1 MTGEAVRIGRRI
13 RTWRLKQGRSQ
24 AVIAGLVGITEDYLS
39 RIERGR
45 RLPTIPVLILLARE
59 LGVEPSALLDTADS
73 DEVLPGPATS
83 IHADVAACLLRAG
96 DCGDAVTATPGALRE
111 RVDEL
116 WQLWQTSSTRFTD
129 AAALLPAL
137 ILDVESARRR
147 PGTGPDERR
156 EIHRCAADLYGL
168 LRSYCRR
175 TGSRDLGL
183 LVADRAMRAAED
195 ADDPVRMAAAT
206 WNLGH
211 MLLNNDQSDGAEETA
226 VRAIEQLSSLPES
239 REVAALIGA
248 LELVAVVAATRQR
261 QWWRARERLST
272 KALPAAGRIGES
284 NVLGTV
290 FGPTNVQLHAL
301 SIEMEA
307 GNASAALHV
316 ADTIET
322 DHLPIERRF
331 TFLLEVAR
339 CYDLDRDDAGAFVTL
354 LDIEQLAPEDL
365 TRSPLARQII
375 TGLRDR
381 STRTYRRQIVALAER
396 VGIA

>member
-1 MTGEAVRIGRRI
+1 MTGEAAHIGQRI

-45 RLPTIPVLILLARE
+45 RLPTIPVLLLLARE
-59 LGVEPSALLDTADS
+59 LGVEPSALLDAADS
-73 DEVLPGPATS
+73 EQILPGPDGS
-83 IHADVAACLLRAG
+83 IDADVAACLLRAG
-96 DCGDAVTATPGALRE
+96 ITDDASTATSRTLRE
-111 RVDEL
+111 RVDGV
-116 WQLWQTSSTRFTD
+116 WQLWQTSHTRFTD

-137 ILDVESARRR
+137 IADVESARRR
-147 PGTGPDERR
+147 SGTEPAERR
-156 EIHRCAADLYGL
+156 EIQRCAADLYGL

-195 ADDPVRMAAAT
+195 ADDPIRMAAAT

-226 VRAIEQLSSLPES
+226 VHTIGSLSRLPAS
-239 REVAALIGA
+239 REVRAVIGA

-261 QWWRARERLST
+261 QWWRARERLSV
-272 KALPAAGRIGES
+272 KAFPAARQVGES

-307 GNASAALHV
+307 GNTSAALHV

-322 DHLPIERRF
+322 GHLPIERRF

-354 LDIEQLAPEDL
+354 LDIEQMAPEDL

-375 TGLRDR
+375 TDLRDR
-381 STRTYRRQIVALAER
+381 STRTYRRQISALAEH
-396 VGIA
+396 VGVA